1 MKAATKNLTAI
12 TWGHAI
18 NSQELL
24 KNALS
29 SEYLILKINITIFV
43 LLLNNWCKLIYA
55 LNPLPIINLGDI
67 DYIEADIVM
76 GTIIGSDDKTEMPV
90 MGHPPAIE
98 SDISL
103 KEFLEKILDFNNL
116 NADKKKG
123 VKLDFKTIGV
133 FNGSL
138 NLLMEMWDKVLY

>member
-1 MKAATKNLTAI
+1 M
-12 TWGHAI
+12 
-18 NSQELL
+18 
-24 KNALS
+24 
-29 SEYLILKINITIFV
+29 
-43 LLLNNWCKLIYA
+43 
-55 LNPLPIINLGDI
+55 NLGDI
-67 DYIEADIVM
+67 DFIEADIVM
-76 GTIIGSDDKTEMPV
+76 GTIIGSDNKTEMPV

-116 NADKKKG
+116 NAENKKG

-138 NLLMEMWDKVLY
+138 DLLMEMWDKVIYLYLIFFSKQINFILFMDSR

>member
-1 MKAATKNLTAI
+1 M
-12 TWGHAI
+12 
-18 NSQELL
+18 
-24 KNALS
+24 
-29 SEYLILKINITIFV
+29 
-43 LLLNNWCKLIYA
+43 IYA
-55 LNPLPIINLGDI
+55 LNPLPIIYLGDI

-76 GTIIGSDDKTEMPV
+76 GTIKGSDDKTEMPV

-138 NLLMEMWDKVLY
+138 DLLMEMWDKVLVLRSY

>member
-1 MKAATKNLTAI
+1 M
-12 TWGHAI
+12 
-18 NSQELL
+18 
-24 KNALS
+24 
-29 SEYLILKINITIFV
+29 
-43 LLLNNWCKLIYA
+43 IYA

-116 NADKKKG
+116 NADKKNG

-138 NLLMEMWDKVLY
+138 DLLMEMWDKVLY

>member
-1 MKAATKNLTAI
+1 M
-12 TWGHAI
+12 
-18 NSQELL
+18 
-24 KNALS
+24 
-29 SEYLILKINITIFV
+29 
-43 LLLNNWCKLIYA
+43 
-55 LNPLPIINLGDI
+55 NLGDI
-67 DYIEADIVM
+67 DFIEADIVM
-76 GTIIGSDDKTEMPV
+76 GTIIGSDNKTEMPV

-116 NADKKKG
+116 NAENKKG

-138 NLLMEMWDKVLY
+138 DLLTEMWDKVIYLYLIFFSK